1 MPPGAAPL
9 SMKIIPL
16 GWSEGVKRFVVE
28 QIQMAPSPLAPLP
41 RWGEGKE
48 DIKVKSLAPI
58 GGEGGRRPGEGE
70 RFNFFTPSGV
80 QGTGRTHP
88 EG

>member
-28 QIQMAPSPLAPLP
+28 QIQMAPSPMKVYHPNYAGNNTIDAEDPRSAGSNPLT
-41 RWGEGKE
+41 
-48 DIKVKSLAPI
+48 
-58 GGEGGRRPGEGE
+58 RPTATLSPWE
-70 RFNFFTPSGV
+70 R
-80 QGTGRTHP
+80 
-88 EG
+88 E